1 MNEVLIKTM
10 AIAAFTVTIMGGML
24 LSVLRML
31 LSVLLG
37 YGIFRLLADVWER
50 TSAVAKNTKEYL
62 ENRSD
67 FELYKRDADFWDELK
82 RNNVEKCSRCEYRRK
97 AMEDERH
104 DT

>member
-10 AIAAFTVTIMGGML
+10 AIAAFTVTIMGG
-24 LSVLRML
+24 ML